1 MNGVNEAF
9 NQFIFNYDAQE
20 KAQSDVVND
29 LSRLL
34 ELRYKSNAPR
44 RPPRILLAG
53 PPGAGKDTQAK
64 MLAQT
69 YGIVHVS
76 ALELLKKEISNN
88 REFGKSISDAID
100 AGEMVP
106 DHIINGLV
114 EKRLQQTDCRV
125 NGWVLDGFPKTKAQ
139 INLLKAIRANPTVV
153 FVLEQPEDESTRRL
167 ANK

>member
-1 MNGVNEAF
+1 MHMNGVNEAF
-9 NQFIFNYDAQE
+9 NQFIFEYDAQE

-53 PPGAGKDTQAK
+53 PPGAGKDTQTK

-69 YGIVHVS
+69 YGVVHVS

-88 REFGKSISDAID
+88 REFGK
-100 AGEMVP
+100 
-106 DHIINGLV
+106 
-114 EKRLQQTDCRV
+114 
-125 NGWVLDGFPKTKAQ
+125 
-139 INLLKAIRANPTVV
+139 
-153 FVLEQPEDESTRRL
+153 
-167 ANK
+167 